1 MSFRDRLEEC
11 ASKLGVGQDKSTAFK
26 TAILFLDLMAAH
38 ENENLTYRTLE
49 EEGKI
54 FNRTPSSTEP
64 EIKKLENYLCTLNS
78 SFPRYWAV
86 KLQLTHLRHKE
97 KCQMVH
103 KQRAHLGGNAKSLD
117 LKMDH
122 IQRAL
127 LGGNAKSL
135 DLKMDHIQRALL
147 GGNAKSSDLKMV
159 YHNILDKWL
168 RNWKA
173 IVLELDLIT
182 GDGSEKDSCRLAFR
196 MMANSRRPEDVMF
209 TERLKDFH
217 QIRRVSTNQA
227 NIDGSKFAFGDI
239 DIEEVE
245 CIATRIWGS
254 EISRQ
259 AVHIVPSRISTAE
272 MNLMFV
278 ARRAINPMHGTY
290 DSKNGL
296 ILEKQIADAW
306 EACQICIVPSF
317 NTESMFSTWEFRVMD
332 SKLLKCSHL
341 ELNCLFQNIHG
352 CQVEIGS
359 IPREDCIQ
367 FHWFLCL
374 AISKNKNFDQQRI
387 EEELTYGKQAW
398 SLIDP
403 TVRVRRV
410 LISLL
415 SDAVGRNLPLEITNW
430 DGYNRLAHY
439 PKIQELMSRI
449 CNVPDATPG
458 LGGGE
463 SEH

>member
-11 ASKLGVGQDKSTAFK
+11 ASKLHVGRDESTAFK

-54 FNRTPSSTEP
+54 FDRTPSSKET

-86 KLQLTHLRHKE
+86 KLQLTYLGHKD

-103 KQRAHLGGNAKSLD
+103 KQRAFLE
-117 LKMDH
+117 
-122 IQRAL
+122 
-127 LGGNAKSL
+127 
-135 DLKMDHIQRALL
+135 
-147 GGNAKSSDLKMV
+147 GNAKSSDLKVV
-159 YHNILDKWL
+159 YNSILDKWL
-168 RNWKA
+168 KNWKA

-182 GDGSEKDSCRLAFR
+182 RDGSEKDSCRLAFR
-196 MMANSRRPEDVMF
+196 IIANNRRPEDVIF
-209 TERLKDFH
+209 TERLKDCY
-217 QIRRVSTNQA
+217 QIRRVSTNQG

-259 AVHIVPSRISTAE
+259 AVHIVPSRISTTE

-278 ARRAINPMHGTY
+278 VRRAINPLLGTY
-290 DSKNGL
+290 DPKNGL

-306 EACQICIVPSF
+306 EACQICIVPCF
-317 NTESMFSTWEFRVMD
+317 DEDLMFSTWEFRVMD
-332 SKLLKCSHL
+332 SNLLKCSHL
-341 ELNCLFQNIHG
+341 ELGCLFQNIHG
-352 CQVEIGS
+352 CTAKVGS
-359 IPREDCIQ
+359 NPRIDCIQ

-387 EEELTYGKQAW
+387 EEELIYGKQAW
-398 SLIDP
+398 SAIDS
-403 TVRVRRV
+403 TVRVKRV

-415 SDAVGRNLPLEITNW
+415 SDAVGRDLPLEITNW
-430 DGYNRLAHY
+430 SAYNNRLSNL
-439 PKIQELMSRI
+439 PEIQELMSRI
-449 CNVPDATPG
+449 CDVPDATPR
-458 LGGGE
+458 LEGGG